1 MYSLLINIR
10 TIIIP
15 VLLLGLSALS
25 SSNAFAGDPLQ
36 GGAIYA
42 KHCAGCHG
50 GNGIGIIAGTPN
62 LAGNTQLMV
71 RPDFELMI
79 AIQMGKGIMP
89 AFQGRLTD
97 AQMRDVIAHIR
108 TFF

>member
-1 MYSLLINIR
+1 
-10 TIIIP
+10 
-15 VLLLGLSALS
+15 
-25 SSNAFAGDPLQ
+25 
-36 GGAIYA
+36 
-42 KHCAGCHG
+42 
-50 GNGIGIIAGTPN
+50 
-62 LAGNTQLMV
+62 MV